1 MKPNFALVLS
11 FEGIR
16 LLHRAPGGWL
26 DVGSVSLNAPDL
38 AASLSDLRA
47 DAARLDPGGMR
58 VKVIIPN
65 EQIRY
70 LTIDTAGLSEDETAA
85 RVAAALDGATPY
97 AVNDLSY
104 DWVRD
109 KDQTHI
115 AAVAFD
121 TLEEAEAF
129 AIEHEFHPVSF
140 AAIPP
145 SDAFSGEPFF
155 GAAPSSADWLDATES
170 LVRDMQPIR
179 VIGPADVPTAE
190 ARTAAE
196 IGEDDDG
203 SEPEAMDEVSA
214 TAMPGRD
221 AQDMQDATADTASAS
236 PAPQSTDPDEAASKA
251 DPQTT
256 ESTQEQERAE
266 PPTPPTVAARA
277 SDPLTFASIRAA
289 RDVPPSPRI
298 RASAPVIDIDE
309 EVLPTAPPV
318 TDEALETLPP
328 KPAPR
333 LTAEKPA
340 RKRSADKDAG
350 AASRQGDDRRRSV
363 PPPAR
368 PVPSVATAPIP
379 PAMAAAAQSVL
390 PDPATSEDERQRM
403 TIFGARKPPSPPK
416 RSVGGK
422 PRYLGLVLTAAL
434 LLFLAGVA
442 AWASIFSDQNGLSR
456 LWALT
461 DTEVVTLPPEASLID
476 PAEIEG
482 DEAVDDSAEED
493 VAPIDLVGIDPTFM
507 PETEPEAA
515 PEILALPEPSID
527 VTPEHAAVRYAATG
541 IWQMAPQQPEMP
553 GFTQLDDLYTA
564 SIDPDVNMGDAVALP
579 AQRDMQSDRTMERPS
594 SPAAPG
600 TDFDMDDRGVVQA
613 TPEGAVT
620 PDGVRV
626 FAGRPPVLP
635 SSLPT
640 RFEQTPQ
647 LADAEQ
653 ARLAAFRPRV
663 RPGDLVQQNERSN
676 LGGLTRSELATFRP
690 RLRPESAQQIAQAEQ
705 EAEAETDEDV
715 PAVIGTAQAV
725 ALSIKPR
732 PRPGDFG
739 RIVQRA
745 ERTPEPVQTA
755 AVAPRTVAPSVP
767 SSASV
772 AREATVRNAIRLNR
786 VNLIGV
792 YGKPSN
798 RSALV
803 RMSNGR
809 YVKVQV
815 GDRLDGGRV
824 NAIGESQ
831 VQYTKGGRAVT
842 LTMPRG

>member
-26 DVGSVSLNAPDL
+26 HAGAAALDTPDL
-38 AASLSDLRA
+38 AQAMSELRA
-47 DAARLDPGGMR
+47 DAARLDPTGMR
-58 VKVIIPN
+58 SKVVIPN

-70 LTIDTAGLSEDETAA
+70 LSIDTAGLSDEEAAA
-85 RVAAALDGATPY
+85 RVATALDGATPY
-97 AVNDLSY
+97 PVSDLSY

-109 KDQTHI
+109 GDHTHI
-115 AAVAFD
+115 AAVAYE
-121 TLEEAEAF
+121 TLDEAESF

-145 SDAFSGEPFF
+145 DGAFSGEPFF
-155 GAAPSSADWLDATES
+155 GAAPSSGKWLNPTES

-179 VIGPADVPTAE
+179 VIGTAE
-190 ARTAAE
+190 NPTNLPSPDVDAETPAAA
-196 IGEDDDG
+196 
-203 SEPEAMDEVSA
+203 PEKPPEVVQTTPA
-214 TAMPGRD
+214 A
-221 AQDMQDATADTASAS
+221 ADTADETPLGEEAT
-236 PAPQSTDPDEAASKA
+236 PVAVGALDADDVLPVPQKAADTGPEPETPA
-251 DPQTT
+251 DPP
-256 ESTQEQERAE
+256 E
-266 PPTPPTVAARA
+266 PLVVATGTPDVP
-277 SDPLTFASIRAA
+277 SFASIRAA
-289 RDVPPSPRI
+289 RDVPPTPKVS
-298 RASAPVIDIDE
+298 ATAPVIDIRE
-309 EVLPTAPPV
+309 EAAPEAPPV
-318 TDEALETLPP
+318 TGEAPDAAAP
-328 KPAPR
+328 KAAPR
-333 LTAEKPA
+333 LTADKA
-340 RKRSADKDAG
+340 RQPGMQTAKAG
-350 AASRQGDDRRRSV
+350 FFSRRDSDVQT

-368 PVPSVATAPIP
+368 PTPSVATAPIP
-379 PAMAAAAQSVL
+379 PAMAAAAQSVMA
-390 PDPATSEDERQRM
+390 DPVTGTEDERQRM
-403 TIFGARKPPSPPK
+403 TVFGARKPPRPPK
-416 RSVGGK
+416 TAVGGK

-442 AWASIFSDQNGLSR
+442 AWASIFSEEGGLSR
-456 LWALT
+456 LWT
-461 DTEVVTLPPEASLID
+461 VSETEVATLPEEALPVD

-482 DEAVDDSAEED
+482 DETVAEDEP
-493 VAPIDLVGIDPTFM
+493 VDLVSVDPSFM
-507 PETEPEAA
+507 PEDVPDEVPQV
-515 PEILALPEPSID
+515 LAQP
-527 VTPEHAAVRYAATG
+527 TPPLDLTPDQAAVRYAATG
-541 IWQMAPQQPEMP
+541 IWQMAPQQPDMP

-579 AQRDMQSDRTMERPS
+579 ALRDMLGDRMMEQQS

-600 TDFDMDDRGVVQA
+600 TDFDMDDRGMVQA

-635 SSLPT
+635 DSLPT
-640 RFEQTPQ
+640 RFEETPR
-647 LADAEQ
+647 LADEAQ
-653 ARLAAFRPRV
+653 ARLSAIRPRA
-663 RPGDLVQQNERSN
+663 RPEDLVQQNERSN
-676 LGGLTRSELATFRP
+676 LGGLTRSELATIRP
-690 RLRPESAQQIAQAEQ
+690 RLRP
-705 EAEAETDEDV
+705 
-715 PAVIGTAQAV
+715 AVIEQVAQVADEVEEEAAEDAPIVAGTAQAV
-725 ALSIKPR
+725 ALSVKPR

-739 RIVQRA
+739 QVVQRA
-745 ERTPEPVQTA
+745 ERAPDPVQTA
-755 AVAPRTVAPSVP
+755 AVAPRTVAPNVP

-824 NAIGESQ
+824 NAIGESEL
-831 VQYTKGGRAVT
+831 QYTKGGRAVT